1 MMYYIF
7 TLKFLTPVH
16 FGDTANGGSLDKF
29 SVQCSADTLFA
40 ALGNEAANKGSDAV
54 ETLVKKTVEGKIVFS
69 SLFPYCRTVDDD
81 LYFYLPKPL
90 LKLEQD
96 EQQSAKSFEEIKQ
109 LATKLKKQKKS
120 TYIRASQ
127 INSLLESGSSDRQFA
142 VPEFAAPLVAGRV
155 ALREEKPLPYYVGS
169 YVFSEHSGLY
179 FILGVEHEEEFTLI
193 KELLLSL
200 GYSGIGGKRSSGYGK
215 FELADDE
222 LELFDDGG
230 VYDDDTAIALMLYN
244 EKSKYQM
251 CLAPVCPKADELAV
265 VKQGRN
271 KLIKR
276 GGFITSSAVKDNIK
290 RNSIYMLQEGSCFP
304 ERLCGQMLQQTV
316 DGLAHDVYRDGIG
329 MFVGLKNE

>member
-16 FGDTANGGSLDKF
+16 FGDTANGGGLDKF
-29 SVQCSADTLFA
+29 SIQCSADTLFA
-40 ALGNEAANKGSDAV
+40 ALCNEAANKGSDAV
-54 ETLVKKTVEGKIVFS
+54 EKLVKKTAEGKIVFS
-69 SLFPYCRTVDDD
+69 SLFPYWRTADSD

-90 LKLEQD
+90 LKLEQE

-127 INSLLESGSSDRQFA
+127 INSLLESGGSDRQFA

-169 YVFSEHSGLY
+169 YVFSDNSGLY

-193 KELLLSL
+193 KELLFSL

-215 FELADDE
+215 FEQADE
-222 LELFDDGG
+222 EWGLFDDGG
-230 VYDDDTAIALMLYN
+230 VYDDDTAIALMLYD
-244 EKSKYQM
+244 EKSKHQM
-251 CLAPVCPKADELAV
+251 CLAPVCPHADELAV
-265 VKQGRN
+265 VKQGSY

-276 GGFITSSAVKDNIK
+276 GGFIASSAAKDNIK
-290 RNSIYMLQEGSCFP
+290 RNSIYMLQEGSCFS
-304 ERLCGQMLQQTV
+304 ERLRGQMLQQTV

>member
-16 FGDTANGGSLDKF
+16 FGDTANGGGLDKF
-29 SVQCSADTLFA
+29 SIQCSADTLFA
-40 ALGNEAANKGSDAV
+40 ALCNEAANKGSDAV
-54 ETLVKKTVEGKIVFS
+54 EKLVKKTAEGKIVFS
-69 SLFPYCRTVDDD
+69 SLFPYWRTADDD

-90 LKLEQD
+90 LKLEQE

-127 INSLLESGSSDRQFA
+127 INSLLKYGGSNGQFA

-169 YVFSEHSGLY
+169 YVFSENSGLY
-179 FILGVEHEEEFTLI
+179 FILGVEHEEEFALI
-193 KELLLSL
+193 KDLLLSL

-251 CLAPVCPKADELAV
+251 CLAPVCPCVDEIAV
-265 VKQGRN
+265 VKQGSY

-276 GGFITSSAVKDNIK
+276 SGFIASSAAKDNIK
-290 RNSIYMLQEGSCFP
+290 RNSIYMLQEGSCFS
-304 ERLCGQMLQQTV
+304 ERLRGQMLQQTV
-316 DGLAHDVYRDGIG
+316 DGLAHDIYRDGIG
-329 MFVGLKNE
+329 MFVGLKK

>member
-1 MMYYIF
+1 M
-7 TLKFLTPVH
+7 
-16 FGDTANGGSLDKF
+16 
-29 SVQCSADTLFA
+29 
-40 ALGNEAANKGSDAV
+40 
-54 ETLVKKTVEGKIVFS
+54 
-69 SLFPYCRTVDDD
+69 
-81 LYFYLPKPL
+81 

-265 VKQGRN
+265 VKQGSY

-276 GGFITSSAVKDNIK
+276 GGFITSSAAKDNIK
-290 RNSIYMLQEGSCFP
+290 RNSIYMLQDGSCFP